1 MPESVLTILKFC
13 FLGLLYLFVVRVLRA
28 VEGELRT
35 EGKEGGLISRL
46 PGGRDRAEKVKEDE
60 RTGRPPPLRLRMVEP
75 ATAESFPLGEE
86 VTIGRAPGCSVPL
99 TDDTFA
105 SQLHARIYVREG
117 QPYVEDLGS
126 TNGTFLNRQRLTGTA
141 ALQRGDRLQIG
152 QTVLELTR

>member
-1 MPESVLTILKFC
+1 VPESVLTILKFC

-35 EGKEGGLISRL
+35 EGKEGGLLSRL
-46 PGGRDRAEKVKEDE
+46 PGRDRAEKAKD
-60 RTGRPPPLRLRMVEP
+60 RDGPGRPPPLRLRMVEP

-126 TNGTFLNRQRLTGTA
+126 TNGTFLNQQRLTGTA

>member
-13 FLGLLYLFVVRVLRA
+13 FLGLLYLFVVRVVKA
-28 VEGELRT
+28 VEGELRAERRDAAT
-35 EGKEGGLISRL
+35 EG
-46 PGGRDRAEKVKEDE
+46 GGRFRRGRGDKPKED
-60 RTGRPPPLRLRMVEP
+60 GAAKPPPLRLKMVEP
-75 ATAESFPLGEE
+75 DTSQSFPLGEE

-126 TNGTFLNRQRLTGTA
+126 TNGTYLNQQRLTGTA
-141 ALQRGDRLQIG
+141 ALRRGDRLQIG